1 MKDAYSFHANSECL
15 AAEYKNMFDTYHRIF
30 NRLGLKF
37 RAVEADNGSIGGSSS
52 HEFHVLAESGE
63 DLIAHCSGCSYAAN
77 VEKAMAIP
85 HVFQGTAGELTEV
98 STPNKTAVEDVA
110 SFLNVANES
119 LLKTLIFKV
128 SGGELDGQTIAACVR
143 GDDQLQDVKLT
154 RVLGATEIE
163 MASDEDVK
171 SIGGIVGYVG
181 PVGLSCPVYID
192 SAIKNAEGMIM
203 GSNKAD
209 THTAGVSINRDVPNA
224 IIADLRQTQA
234 NDTCFSCHGFMEL
247 SRGIE
252 VGHIFELGTVYSQPM
267 EVMFQDENGKRA
279 VATMGCYGIGV
290 SRLMA
295 AVVEQCND
303 EKGIAWPLNIAPFDV
318 SVVSVG
324 KNEAVAE
331 AAANI
336 YNDLIKAGVNALFD
350 DRNERPGVKFK
361 DAELMGIPLTIV
373 VGDRGLESDALELKP
388 RLGEATESSL
398 AGINQAAL
406 DMLATIAAKESN

>member
-1 MKDAYSFHANSECL
+1 
-15 AAEYKNMFDTYHRIF
+15 
-30 NRLGLKF
+30 
-37 RAVEADNGSIGGSSS
+37 
-52 HEFHVLAESGE
+52 
-63 DLIAHCSGCSYAAN
+63 
-77 VEKAMAIP
+77 
-85 HVFQGTAGELTEV
+85 
-98 STPNKTAVEDVA
+98 
-110 SFLNVANES
+110 
-119 LLKTLIFKV
+119 
-128 SGGELDGQTIAACVR
+128 
-143 GDDQLQDVKLT
+143 
-154 RVLGATEIE
+154 
-163 MASDEDVK
+163 
-171 SIGGIVGYVG
+171 
-181 PVGLSCPVYID
+181 
-192 SAIKNAEGMIM
+192 
-203 GSNKAD
+203 
-209 THTAGVSINRDVPNA
+209 
-224 IIADLRQTQA
+224 
-234 NDTCFSCHGFMEL
+234 
-247 SRGIE
+247 
-252 VGHIFELGTVYSQPM
+252 
-267 EVMFQDENGKRA
+267 
-279 VATMGCYGIGV
+279 MGCYGIGV